1 MGVHDVIGVE
11 LIDSPPL
18 VSRADPH
25 NLPFFDHVFD
35 LAFTAHLV
43 EALFLS
49 RFVSEMERVVRPNDV
64 QNSLLNNMKCQ
75 RKSSSLAGPLL
86 ALRRNGSSREINS
99 SSLEN
104 NEQILDSGKKIGL
117 EHFKSVKPWGLVMLE
132 AMDKGVMLN
141 RNKVCN
147 IAFFLTA

>member
-49 RFVSEMERVVRPNDV
+49 RFVSEMERVVRPN
-64 QNSLLNNMKCQ
+64 
-75 RKSSSLAGPLL
+75 
-86 ALRRNGSSREINS
+86 
-99 SSLEN
+99 
-104 NEQILDSGKKIGL
+104 
-117 EHFKSVKPWGLVMLE
+117 
-132 AMDKGVMLN
+132 GVC
-141 RNKVCN
+141 V
-147 IAFFLTA
+147 IVV